1 MDNNNVPPPPPEPQ
15 SPPEPP
21 PLPPSSPASPT
32 YLSDEP
38 DIKEYLTKAWEL
50 VLAEPVLMIVGY
62 LVIGVILSISSAFV
76 VGLLLVGPVLVGFY
90 QVIHKLLNGEPA
102 AFEDLFAGFQ
112 DFVRTMVAGLLLCA
126 FILAGSAVST
136 VIGFILGN
144 IPCLG
149 LIVAIPLTVAISL
162 AVIAATFFLMPIVA
176 LSSVEPVEAL
186 RQSLSFASAE
196 LRPVALLSLVFVA
209 LTCVGAAVCGVGLLI
224 TGPMSMI
231 VQVLAYNRY
240 YLPRTR

>member
-1 MDNNNVPPPPPEPQ
+1 MDDNNLPPQEPQ

-21 PLPPSSPASPT
+21 PLPPTPPAPPT
-32 YLSDEP
+32 DLSDEP
-38 DIKEYLTKAWEL
+38 DIKDYLTKAWEL
-50 VLAEPVLMIVGY
+50 VIAEPVLMIVGF
-62 LVIGVILSISSAFV
+62 LVVSIILSISTAFV
-76 VGLLLVGPVLVGFY
+76 VGLVLVGPTLVGFY
-90 QVIHKLLNGEPA
+90 QVIQKLLDGEPA

-126 FILAGSAVST
+126 FILVGSAVST
-136 VIGFILGN
+136 VLSIILGQ

-149 LIVAIPLTVAISL
+149 LIVAIPLSLAISL
-162 AVIAATFFLMPIVA
+162 AVAAATFFLMPIVA
-176 LSSVEPVEAL
+176 LSSEEPIEAM

-196 LRPVALLSLVFVA
+196 LKPVALLSLVFVA
-209 LTCVGAAVCGVGLLI
+209 LTFVGAVVCGVGLLL
-224 TGPMSMI
+224 TGPMAMI